1 MNMQIRKHSTGTY
14 DICNMYTNMYMIYDN
29 LYSCSAV
36 QKLLRLVSLYNKVYH
51 INFYFQDSYFV
62 NSAALNPSN
71 INQANYV
78 YYQSLLT
85 SNGRIVEVTSIT
97 DSNNTFPPIS
107 SVFLEKV
114 VEVCKLIY
122 VPYLH

>member
-1 MNMQIRKHSTGTY
+1 MNMQIHKHSTSTY

-29 LYSCSAV
+29 VYSSSAV

-51 INFYFQDSYFV
+51 INLYFQDSYFV
-62 NSAALNPSN
+62 NPAALNPSN

-97 DSNNTFPPIS
+97 DSNNNFSSIS

>member
-1 MNMQIRKHSTGTY
+1 MNMQIRKHSTSTY

-51 INFYFQDSYFV
+51 INLYFQDSYFV

-71 INQANYV
+71 INLANYV

-97 DSNNTFPPIS
+97 DSNNNFSSIS

-122 VPYLH
+122 VLYLH

>member
-1 MNMQIRKHSTGTY
+1 MNMQIRKHSTSTY
-14 DICNMYTNMYMIYDN
+14 DICNMYTNMYIIYDN

-51 INFYFQDSYFV
+51 INLYFQDSYFV

-71 INQANYV
+71 INLANYV

-97 DSNNTFPPIS
+97 DSNNNFSSIS